1 MFKRYVWTKYAK
13 YNKKSSSHLVGFFGQ
28 RDTGPESIFIFVSLT
43 KFARICS
50 LGVLGGLISGVAYTK
65 KRFQANYS
73 CSADQNTFAKKY
85 IRLYP
90 PSPPPH
96 RPVAFI
102 EMNSIYYQQV
112 RKKKTL
118 VLRVS

>member
-1 MFKRYVWTKYAK
+1 MPSIIKNPAPISWAFSVR
-13 YNKKSSSHLVGFFGQ
+13 G
-28 RDTGPESIFIFVSLT
+28 DTGPESIFIFVSLT
-43 KFARICS
+43 KVARICS

-90 PSPPPH
+90 H

-112 RKKKTL
+112 QKKKTL

>member
-1 MFKRYVWTKYAK
+1 M
-13 YNKKSSSHLVGFFGQ
+13 
-28 RDTGPESIFIFVSLT
+28 FVSLT
-43 KFARICS
+43 KFARICL
-50 LGVLGGLISGVAYTK
+50 LGVLGGLISGGAYTK

-73 CSADQNTFAKKY
+73 CKKYVCKNTFAKKY

-90 PSPPPH
+90 TSPPPP

-102 EMNSIYYQQV
+102 EMKSIYYQQV

>member
-1 MFKRYVWTKYAK
+1 MLVRGFRRTYKRR
-13 YNKKSSSHLVGFFGQ
+13 GF
-28 RDTGPESIFIFVSLT
+28 S
-43 KFARICS
+43 
-50 LGVLGGLISGVAYTK
+50 YTK

-90 PSPPPH
+90 H

-112 RKKKTL
+112 Q
-118 VLRVS
+118 